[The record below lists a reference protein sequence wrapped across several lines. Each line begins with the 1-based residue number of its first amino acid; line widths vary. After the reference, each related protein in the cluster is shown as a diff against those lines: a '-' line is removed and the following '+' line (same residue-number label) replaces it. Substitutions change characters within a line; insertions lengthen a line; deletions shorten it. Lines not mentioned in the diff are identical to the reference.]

1 MPTSQIG
8 RRRKRR
14 AEVDR
19 VSQRLPAPQETAAFP
34 LSSLRLPMGGP
45 GIAPGKRLEAPGKRL
60 PGRLCRSA
68 CALMR
73 SGKAQILPISLGSR
87 KTPNKGRG
95 YNGRLSERRVNHQTQ
110 SGGLVG
116 TRMEPGIFRAWTG
129 VSDLQLEN
137 SFPCSSLTGPPKPA
151 CLSEAKPTTQ
161 VHSQHSC
168 GSGVARNRSSTCSPV
183 SCRCCWV
190 SAVHRLPCTGQ
201 AVSRRRIRTRASVPV
216 SGMP

>member
-19 VSQRLPAPQETAAFP
+19 VSLRLPAPQETAAFP

-151 CLSEAKPTTQ
+151 CLSEAKPPHRCTDNTR
-161 VHSQHSC
+161 
-168 GSGVARNRSSTCSPV
+168 AAPV
-183 SCRCCWV
+183 SLGIG
-190 SAVHRLPCTGQ
+190 AVHAVRCLAAAVGSAPSTAFPAQ
-201 AVSRRRIRTRASVPV
+201 ARR
-216 SGMP
+216 